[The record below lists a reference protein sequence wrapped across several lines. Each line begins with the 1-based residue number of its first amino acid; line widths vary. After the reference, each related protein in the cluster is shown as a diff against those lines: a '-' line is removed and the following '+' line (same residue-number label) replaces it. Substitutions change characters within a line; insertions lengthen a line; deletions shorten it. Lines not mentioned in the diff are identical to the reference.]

1 LLAGP
6 LSRETFELTSKGNAT
21 IVTRCFFGQFYRP
34 GPPPESGKS
43 ITATGGAPFIR
54 LSRVSPVGGRSGRG
68 TSLAE
73 NWTNHMSKQ
82 SPAEV
87 VASLENPFAKKDE
100 QAFRVPGQIAST
112 PGPYEEALKA
122 GWELQ
127 QRPYQAAGVK
137 NIQRQHQK
145 NRMTIWER
153 IRFLSD
159 AEPTVLY
166 QNWGPNLD
174 GASLVTAIIKVNGR
188 DVALYGHD
196 FTVRAG
202 SMDAT
207 NGAKL
212 ARLFELAARQRIPVV
227 GINDSAGA
235 FIPAG
240 VGGLDGYAE
249 AFAALR
255 KISGIVPSIMCMFGY
270 NAGGGSYL
278 PRQGSFLIQPN
289 DTFFG
294 LTGPGVVKSVLGE
307 DVTPD
312 ELGGPGVHSQSGV
325 TDFVVKD
332 EVAALRKVRAL
343 LNYLPSYNGELA
355 PYQASSDPITR
366 KTWDIDILLKKAF
379 NSPTGFNTPIDVSI
393 LIQQLCDH
401 GDFLEIQPD
410 RARNT
415 VTALGRM
422 GGNVIGFVANNSAVA
437 SGQVDID
444 AAYKNARFIRFCNLY
459 NIPVIF
465 LEDTTGFL
473 PGKEQESGGIVQAGR
488 AMLDAIVDLR
498 TPRFLVLVRNAY
510 GGAYASFNSYAVGAD
525 FVVALPTTRVAVMGP
540 AGVEYVYKDEMRKI
554 RGVVAGKIKA
564 ETEAQIAAGL
574 SESEAADAARELV
587 NGWVK
592 AEESL
597 LARRYEREL
606 MNPNE
611 ALSLGSIS
619 QIVMPS
625 DLRQVL
631 AENMAFYLRRYQP
644 GPLQSVQREF
654 H

>member
-1 LLAGP
+1 M
-6 LSRETFELTSKGNAT
+6 TTK
-21 IVTRCFFGQFYRP
+21 
-34 GPPPESGKS
+34 
-43 ITATGGAPFIR
+43 
-54 LSRVSPVGGRSGRG
+54 
-68 TSLAE
+68 
-73 NWTNHMSKQ
+73 TNTNLI
-82 SPAEV
+82 
-87 VASLENPFAKKDE
+87 ASLNNPFAQNDE
-100 QAFRVPGQIAST
+100 QEFRVPGEIAST
-112 PGPYEEALKA
+112 PGPYEESMKA

-159 AEPTVLY
+159 GQPTILY

-174 GASLVTAIIKVNGR
+174 GASLVTALVKINGR

-212 ARLFELAARQRIPVV
+212 ARLFELAAKQGVPVV

-240 VGGLDGYAE
+240 VGGLNGYAE

-255 KISGIVPSIMCMFGY
+255 RISGIVPSIMCMFGF

-289 DTFFG
+289 ETFFG
-294 LTGPGVVKSVLGE
+294 LTGPGVVKTVLGE

-343 LNYLPSYNGELA
+343 LNYLPSNNGELA
-355 PYQASSDPITR
+355 PHQASSDPISR

-379 NSPTGFNTPIDVSI
+379 NSPTGFNTPIDITI

-401 GDFLEIQPD
+401 GDYLEIQPE
-410 RARNT
+410 RACNT

-422 GGNVIGFVANNSAVA
+422 GGNVIGFVANNSSVA

-459 NIPVIF
+459 NLPVIF

-488 AMLDAIVDLR
+488 AMLDSIVDLR
-498 TPRFLVLVRNAY
+498 TPRFLVLVRNAF
-510 GGAYASFNSYAVGAD
+510 GGAYAAFNSFPVGAD

-540 AGVEYVYKDEMRKI
+540 AGVDYVYKDELRKI
-554 RGVVAGKIKA
+554 RGSVATRLKA

-574 SESEAADAARELV
+574 SGERAAEAAEQLV
-587 NGWVK
+587 NDWVK
-592 AEESL
+592 SEEAL
-597 LARRYEREL
+597 LVQRYEREL

-631 AENMAFYLRRYQP
+631 AENMAFYLRRYRAE
-644 GPLQSVQREF
+644 PLQSVQREF

>member
-1 LLAGP
+1 MNAQGPAGVI
-6 LSRETFELTSKGNAT
+6 AT
-21 IVTRCFFGQFYRP
+21 
-34 GPPPESGKS
+34 
-43 ITATGGAPFIR
+43 
-54 LSRVSPVGGRSGRG
+54 
-68 TSLAE
+68 
-73 NWTNHMSKQ
+73 
-82 SPAEV
+82 
-87 VASLENPFAKKDE
+87 LENPFAERDE
-100 QAFRVPGQIAST
+100 QDFTVPGQLAST
-112 PGPYEEALKA
+112 PGAYEEALKA

-127 QRPYQAAGVK
+127 QRPYKTAGVK

-159 AEPTVLY
+159 GEPTVLY

-174 GASLVTAIIKVNGR
+174 GASLVTALIKVNGR

-207 NGAKL
+207 NGEKL

-235 FIPAG
+235 YIPAG

-255 KISGIVPSIMCMFGY
+255 RISGVVPSVMCMFGF

-289 DTFFG
+289 ETFFG

-312 ELGGPGVHSQSGV
+312 ELGGPAVHSKSGV

-343 LNYLPSYNGELA
+343 LNYLPSHNGELA

-401 GDFLEIQPD
+401 GDFMDIQPD

-473 PGKEQESGGIVQAGR
+473 PGREQESGGIVQAGR

-510 GGAYASFNSYAVGAD
+510 GGAYASFNSFPTGAD

-540 AGVEYVYKDEMRKI
+540 AGVEYVYKDELREI
-554 RGVVAGKIKA
+554 RSAAKGKVAA
-564 ETEAQIAAGL
+564 ETAAQVAAGL
-574 SESEAADAARELV
+574 SERQAAEAASELV
-587 NGWVK
+587 GNWVR

-597 LARRYEREL
+597 LAKRYEREL

-644 GPLQSVQREF
+644 CPLQSVQREF

>member
-1 LLAGP
+1 
-6 LSRETFELTSKGNAT
+6 
-21 IVTRCFFGQFYRP
+21 
-34 GPPPESGKS
+34 
-43 ITATGGAPFIR
+43 
-54 LSRVSPVGGRSGRG
+54 
-68 TSLAE
+68 
-73 NWTNHMSKQ
+73 MSDQ
-82 SPAEV
+82 SPSGV
-87 VASLENPFAKKDE
+87 VATLDNPFAERDE
-100 QAFRVPGQIAST
+100 QEFKVPGQLASA
-112 PGPYEEALKA
+112 PGPYEKALKA
-122 GWELQ
+122 GWDLQ
-127 QRPYQAAGVK
+127 QRPYQAAGLK
-137 NIQRQHQK
+137 NVQRQHQK

-159 AEPTVLY
+159 GEPTVLY

-255 KISGIVPSIMCMFGY
+255 RISGIVPSIMCMFGY

-294 LTGPGVVKSVLGE
+294 LTGPGVVKTVLGE

-355 PYQASSDPITR
+355 PHEASSDPITR

-379 NSPTGFNTPIDVSI
+379 NSSTGFNTPIDVSI

-401 GDFLEIQPD
+401 GDFLEVQPD

-415 VTALGRM
+415 VCALGRM
-422 GGNVIGFVANNSAVA
+422 GGNVIGFVANNSSVA

-459 NIPVIF
+459 NIPMIF

-473 PGKEQESGGIVQAGR
+473 PGKEQETGGIVQAGR

-498 TPRFLVLVRNAY
+498 TPRFLVLIRNAY
-510 GGAYASFNSYAVGAD
+510 GGAYAAFNSYNVGAD
-525 FVVALPTTRVAVMGP
+525 FVVALPTTRLAVMGP
-540 AGVEYVYKDEMRKI
+540 AGVEYVYKDELRKI
-554 RGVVAGKIKA
+554 RGEVAARLVA
-564 ETEAQIAAGL
+564 ETAAQKAAGL
-574 SESEAADAARELV
+574 SDEQAEDAARQLV
-587 NGWVK
+587 GGWVK
-592 AEESL
+592 SEEAL
-597 LARRYEREL
+597 LAQRYEREL

-625 DLRQVL
+625 ELRQVL
-631 AENMAFYLRRYQP
+631 AENMAFYLRRYEP

>member
-1 LLAGP
+1 M
-6 LSRETFELTSKGNAT
+6 T
-21 IVTRCFFGQFYRP
+21 
-34 GPPPESGKS
+34 
-43 ITATGGAPFIR
+43 
-54 LSRVSPVGGRSGRG
+54 
-68 TSLAE
+68 
-73 NWTNHMSKQ
+73 TNNSTQ
-82 SPAEV
+82 PI
-87 VASLENPFAKKDE
+87 ASLENPFAKKIE
-100 QAFRVPGQIAST
+100 QDFRVPGQLASA
-112 PGPYEEALKA
+112 PGPYEESLKA

-127 QRPYQAAGVK
+127 QRPHLAAGVK

-145 NRMTIWER
+145 KRMTIWER

-159 AEPTVLY
+159 SEPTVLY

-174 GASLVTAIIKVNGR
+174 GASLVTAIISVNGR

-207 NGAKL
+207 NGDKL
-212 ARLFELAARQRIPVV
+212 VRLFQLAAKQRIPVV

-240 VGGLDGYAE
+240 VGGLNGYAE

-255 KISGIVPSIMCMFGY
+255 RISGIVPSIMCMFGF

-312 ELGGPGVHSQSGV
+312 ELGGPGVHSQTGV

-332 EVAALRKVRAL
+332 EVAALRKVRSL
-343 LNYLPSYNGELA
+343 LNYLPGHNGELA
-355 PYQASSDPITR
+355 PFQASSDPIDR

-379 NSPTGFNTPIDVSI
+379 NSPTGFNTTIDITI

-437 SGQVDID
+437 SGQIDIE

-459 NIPVIF
+459 NIPVLF

-473 PGKEQESGGIVQAGR
+473 PGKDQESRGIIQAGR
-488 AMLDAIVDLR
+488 AMLDSIVDLR
-498 TPRFLVLVRNAY
+498 TPRFLVLVRNAF
-510 GGAYASFNSYAVGAD
+510 GGAYAAFNSFPVGAD
-525 FVVALPTTRVAVMGP
+525 FVVALPTTRVAVMGTS
-540 AGVEYVYKDEMRKI
+540 GVKYVYKTELKKI
-554 RGVVAGKIKA
+554 QSSIAPMLAA
-564 ETEAQIAAGL
+564 ETKAQIKAGL
-574 SESEAADAARELV
+574 SEENGVAAAQTIVDD
-587 NGWVK
+587 WVK
-592 AEESL
+592 SEEAL
-597 LARRYEREL
+597 LSQRYEQEL

-625 DLRQVL
+625 ELRQVL
-631 AENMAFYLRRYQP
+631 AENLAFYLRRYKAEP
-644 GPLQSVQREF
+644 MQSIQREF